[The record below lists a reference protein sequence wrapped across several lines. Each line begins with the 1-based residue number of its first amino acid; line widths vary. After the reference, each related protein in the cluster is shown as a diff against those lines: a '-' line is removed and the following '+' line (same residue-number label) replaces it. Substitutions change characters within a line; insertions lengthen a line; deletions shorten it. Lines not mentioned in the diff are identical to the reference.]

1 LVVSC
6 ALAALTGCSSLSRDW
21 QATPYTTALWTDE
34 GPQAPQTQLLSEPQT
49 VAPNAPIAMVTAAQ
63 SGQPPVYG
71 PPPGTTAPTY
81 GPPAG
86 PATMPAGVPV
96 NPYGGPAAL
105 GTPIAPVPG
114 QVGAPNEASPF
125 LQAPGSDLLQL
136 PPNYADVIADVSET
150 QTGKITLGAAFNSD
164 SGLVGQ
170 FIIDERNFDIGRPP
184 RSFGEFIDGTGWR
197 GAGQGFRLELVP
209 GTDVQRYLLSF
220 DEPYL
225 FNTPISLTTSAYYF
239 DRRYFDWDEERLG
252 GRVAFGYRLTND
264 LSVSTGVRLENVEI
278 SNPRVGTSPELNAA
292 VGGNGL
298 YLGSVSLINDT
309 RDHPFQAS
317 EGSYLE
323 LSYSQAFGDFDYP
336 RGDIDYRRYLLIYE
350 RPDGSGRHTLA
361 MGTRLGFTGS
371 NTPVFENYF
380 AGGFSTMRGFD
391 FRGASPRSG
400 GVIVGGEFQ
409 WLNTIEYVFPLT
421 ADDMIKG
428 VLFTDFGTVEDS
440 IEIRGENFRVAPGFG
455 FRVHMPVGG
464 AGGAPLAF
472 DFAFPVAHAD
482 FDETEMFSFYL
493 GVLR

>member
-1 LVVSC
+1 
-6 ALAALTGCSSLSRDW
+6 
-21 QATPYTTALWTDE
+21 
-34 GPQAPQTQLLSEPQT
+34 
-49 VAPNAPIAMVTAAQ
+49 
-63 SGQPPVYG
+63 
-71 PPPGTTAPTY
+71 
-81 GPPAG
+81 
-86 PATMPAGVPV
+86 
-96 NPYGGPAAL
+96 
-105 GTPIAPVPG
+105 
-114 QVGAPNEASPF
+114 
-125 LQAPGSDLLQL
+125 LLQL